1 VAAPATAKTGQRHGD
16 LAARRFPLVPRPKPP
31 CRPLAQ
37 RIDRVAR
44 LADQA
49 SQTAGQPLTRAA
61 EACNLAALIA
71 SDCDMTGL
79 ARDLCWRQHRIFAQ
93 AGIHDEAT
101 AKLALQPLVNLARL
115 HIRDG
120 DGDSGYQLLEA
131 LFNAVRSSRPK
142 VTIDRQAI
150 SLTTLTLPGDH
161 RKAVVQWLWT
171 VLLSDGLRA
180 LCRAGR
186 WAEALHQARLHN
198 GIGQRLLDGRQI
210 AVLACCASGQHDEA
224 GQILREAT
232 VTEPWEHALAACL
245 HAISRPA
252 GAPAGAPG
260 SATHMTGAY
269 LATDDPHHPMFTARL
284 GLTIAELTDGHDGQ
298 QAVIAKVAHTAIQTA
313 DAYIARELLT
323 SPVAGLTTRE
333 TRTVLQGT
341 IRRAGLAHPLTTA
354 QLEQL
359 THSVSSATTAL
370 QASLNPIRT

>member
-1 VAAPATAKTGQRHGD
+1 MP
-16 LAARRFPLVPRPKPP
+16 
-31 CRPLAQ
+31 
-37 RIDRVAR
+37 
-44 LADQA
+44 
-49 SQTAGQPLTRAA
+49 
-61 EACNLAALIA
+61 
-71 SDCDMTGL
+71 GL
-79 ARDLCWRQHRIFAQ
+79 ARDLCWHQYRIFAQ
-93 AGIHDEAT
+93 AGIHDETT

-131 LFNAVRSSRPK
+131 LFDAVQSSRPQ

-210 AVLACCASGQHDEA
+210 AVLAHCASGQHNEA

-252 GAPAGAPG
+252 GAPG
-260 SATHMTGAY
+260 SATHMTSAY
-269 LATDDPHHPMFTARL
+269 LAIDDPHHPMFTARL
-284 GLTIAELTDGHDGQ
+284 GLTIAELADGHDGQ
-298 QAVIAKVAHTAIQTA
+298 QAVTAKVAHTATQTA

-323 SPVAGLTTRE
+323 SPVAGLITRE
-333 TRTVLQGT
+333 TMAALQGT
-341 IRRAGLAHPLTTA
+341 IRRAGLAHPLTTT

-359 THSVSSATTAL
+359 TNSVSSATTAL
-370 QASLNPIRT
+370 EASLTPIQA